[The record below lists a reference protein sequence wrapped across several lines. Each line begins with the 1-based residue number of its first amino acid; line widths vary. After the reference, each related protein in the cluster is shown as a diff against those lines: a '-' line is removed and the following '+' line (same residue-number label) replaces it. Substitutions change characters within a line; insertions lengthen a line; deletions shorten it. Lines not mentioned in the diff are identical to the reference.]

1 MTVFFVAGIPQQQGS
16 KTGWVVGGRAVL
28 FDQNAKQLKPWRAQ
42 VAQVAAA
49 TFQHR
54 GRLDGP
60 VRVEATFV
68 LPRPKSVKRDRPH
81 VRPDLDKLCRALLDG
96 VTEAGNVWGDDSQV
110 CELVV
115 VKVYGETPGVHVDV
129 TPMRPPKQPEV
140 GQRVAGFPLAG

>member
-1 MTVFFVAGIPQQQGS
+1 MTVFFVPGIPQQQGS

-49 TFQHR
+49 TFRHR

-81 VRPDLDKLCRALLDG
+81 VRPDLDKLVRALGDG
-96 VTEAGNVWGDDSQV
+96 ISDAGNVWHDDAQV
-110 CELVV
+110 VQLVV
-115 VKVYGETPGVHVDV
+115 EKVYGAAPGVHVDV
-129 TPMRPPKQPEV
+129 SPVRSREPGGHAVTALE
-140 GQRVAGFPLAG
+140 LAG